1 MMVSRSDLKNRVYQ
15 GRECT
20 EFTYNLYITDKVFVP
35 IKFSRIGEDLW
46 DIFVYITVPNSFRYV
61 LYDGA
66 IKQYSRNMTLEEV
79 CAQGVVTVLRAST
92 DMAKLFQDMAY
103 SSSKIVG
110 DIPGMQ

>member
-1 MMVSRSDLKNRVYQ
+1 MISRDELKNRIYRD
-15 GRECT
+15 RECV
-20 EFTYNLYITDKVFVP
+20 EFTYELYVTDKFFIP
-35 IKFSRIGEDLW
+35 IKFTRIGDDLW
-46 DIFVYITVPNSFRYV
+46 DVFVYITVPNSFRYV

-79 CAQGVVTVLRAST
+79 CAQGIVTVLRAST
-92 DMAKLFQDMAY
+92 DMAKLFQDISY